1 MIVRIA
7 IAGFGVGG
15 AALSVALARDGHGVT
30 VYERADDPGPV
41 GAGFL
46 LQPSGQ
52 AVLADLGLRDEVAA
66 SAWPIRV
73 FHADSGPG
81 RTLSDLR
88 YDRRDSTAHALGVSR
103 GRLFMTL
110 AAAAAR
116 AGVRLEAGVE
126 IVGARVDRGGA
137 IPIAASGQRLQPADI
152 LVGADGMRSAVRRV
166 VDPGARL
173 FLSPFAALWGL
184 GTTDAVC
191 EHRLLQQARG
201 VGLLAGLLPV
211 GEHEAAVFWG
221 LRVEQLDEIRAAGFD
236 RLVARTSAVLPDAR
250 PVLESIG
257 GVDRLLLARY
267 GHANVVRTY
276 TDRIVLIGDAAHPAP
291 PHLGQGA
298 NLALLDAAALAEAL
312 RDAPEPIVA
321 FEQWHRRRHWQ
332 NARYEILSRAL
343 SPFFQ
348 SSHAWLGPARDIG
361 LPIMGSIRPLRAFM
375 EHVLAGRG

>member
-1 MIVRIA
+1 MRIA

-15 AALSVALARDGHGVT
+15 AALSVALARDGHEVT
-30 VYERADDPGPV
+30 VYERAADPGPV

-52 AVLADLGLRDEVAA
+52 AVLAGLGLYDEVAA
-66 SAWPIRV
+66 SAWPIRA
-73 FHADSGPG
+73 FHADSAPG
-81 RTLSDLR
+81 RTLSELR
-88 YDRRDSTAHALGVSR
+88 YDRRDRTAHALGVSR
-103 GRLFMTL
+103 GRLFTAL
-110 AAAAAR
+110 QAAAVR
-116 AGVRLEAGVE
+116 GGVRLQPGIE
-126 IVGARVDRGGA
+126 IVGARVEHA
-137 IPIAASGQRLQPADI
+137 TVVPIAASRKELEAADM

-166 VDPGARL
+166 VDPDARL

-184 GTTDAVC
+184 GTMEGAC

-211 GEHEAAVFWG
+211 GEREAAVFWG
-221 LRVEQLDEIRAAGFD
+221 LRVAELGALRAAGFD
-236 RLVARTSAVLPDAR
+236 RLVARTSEVLPGAR

-257 GVDRLLLARY
+257 SFDRLLLARY

-276 TDRIVLIGDAAHPAP
+276 TERIVLIGDAAHPAP

-298 NLALLDAAALAEAL
+298 NLALLDAAALADAL
-312 RDAPEPIVA
+312 VDAPEPLAA
-321 FEQWHRRRHWQ
+321 FEAWHRHRRWQ

-361 LPIMGSIRPLRAFM
+361 LPIMGSIRPLRAYM

>member
-1 MIVRIA
+1 MRVA

-15 AALSVALARDGHGVT
+15 AALAVALARDGHDVT
-30 VYERADDPGPV
+30 VYERAHDPGPV

-52 AVLADLGLRDEVAA
+52 AVLGDLWLLDEVAA
-66 SAWPIRV
+66 GAWPIRA
-73 FHADSGPG
+73 FHADAAPG
-81 RTLSDLR
+81 RTLSELR
-88 YDRRDSTAHALGVSR
+88 YDRRDPAAHALGVSR

-110 AAAAAR
+110 VAAATK
-116 AGVRLEAGVE
+116 AGVRLESGVE
-126 IVGARVDRGGA
+126 IGDALVRHDTV
-137 IPIAASGQRLQPADI
+137 IPIAASGQELAPADI
-152 LVGADGMRSAVRRV
+152 LVGADGMRSRVRRL

-184 GTTDAVC
+184 GTTEAAC

-211 GEHEAAVFWG
+211 GEREAAVFWG
-221 LRVEQLDEIRAAGFD
+221 LRVRDLELMQAAGFD
-236 RLVARTSAVLPDAR
+236 RLVERMSSVLPGAR

-257 GVDRLLLARY
+257 SFDRLLLARY

-276 TDRIVLIGDAAHPAP
+276 SDRIVLIGDAAHPSP

-298 NLALLDAAALAEAL
+298 NLALLDAAALAEAM
-312 RDAPEPIVA
+312 RSESQPRAA
-321 FEQWHRRRHWQ
+321 FERWQRRRRWQ

-375 EHVLAGRG
+375 EHVLTGRG